1 MNENPYDI
9 LGVSRDASMDEV
21 KKAYRKKAR
30 ENHPDLNPN
39 DPGAE
44 ERMNKINEAYERI
57 TNPEKF
63 AASDA
68 RKRGYGAPYSPG
80 YNGYS
85 NPNSSGAGSSGAGGA
100 GTGGTGYSNPFGYG
114 GAGSSGPGAGEQN
127 PYGWPTINFDD
138 FFGNG
143 WGQASGPI
151 HPEASSSDS
160 PEMRQAILNIN
171 AGNYR
176 QAIDILQKIPSTGRS
191 GRWHYIFA
199 LANNGAGN
207 TVAAHDNIRRARQFE
222 PNNPDY
228 IRAEN
233 QFTRRA
239 QAYTQAGEG
248 RGFTSFGIDPN
259 WLCCCICLGP
269 SLCSY
274 FTRFCMYGF

>member
-1 MNENPYDI
+1 
-9 LGVSRDASMDEV
+9 MDEV

-44 ERMNKINEAYERI
+44 ERMNKVNEAYERI

-68 RKRGYGAPYSPG
+68 RKRSYGAPYSPG

-85 NPNSSGAGSSGAGGA
+85 NPNASGSSGSAGYQGQGGA
-100 GTGGTGYSNPFGYG
+100 SQGNPYG
-114 GAGSSGPGAGEQN
+114 PNSEN
-127 PYGWPTINFDD
+127 PYGWTTINFDD
-138 FFGNG
+138 FFAGG
-143 WGQASGPI
+143 WGSAQGPI
-151 HPEASSSDS
+151 HPEATAGDS
-160 PEMRQAILNIN
+160 PEVRQAILDIN
-171 AGNYR
+171 ANNYA
-176 QAIDILQKIPSTGRS
+176 QAINTLQNIPSTGRN
-191 GRWHYIFA
+191 GRWYYLFA

-222 PNNPDY
+222 PNNQDY

-233 QFTRRA
+233 QFSRRA
-239 QAYTQAGEG
+239 QTYAQQGEG

-274 FTRFCMYGF
+274 FSRFCLYGFYM

>member
-100 GTGGTGYSNPFGYG
+100 GTGGTGYSNPFDYG

-127 PYGWPTINFDD
+127 PYGWTTINFD
-138 FFGNG
+138 
-143 WGQASGPI
+143 
-151 HPEASSSDS
+151 
-160 PEMRQAILNIN
+160 
-171 AGNYR
+171 
-176 QAIDILQKIPSTGRS
+176 
-191 GRWHYIFA
+191 
-199 LANNGAGN
+199 GAG
-207 TVAAHDNIRRARQFE
+207 IR
-222 PNNPDY
+222 
-228 IRAEN
+228 
-233 QFTRRA
+233 T
-239 QAYTQAGEG
+239 
-248 RGFTSFGIDPN
+248 DPP
-259 WLCCCICLGP
+259 G
-269 SLCSY
+269 SLSK
-274 FTRFCMYGF
+274 RFA